1 MNYRKI
7 SRTKKIIC
15 TLVILLVCYNLFWLG
30 WRYFKYTS
38 YTERLE
44 VFIEHLSYVYTD
56 EEGYLY
62 NVKLPDYLTYTGN
75 LCVSVPGGESA
86 LLIWPKVSGGY
97 EYGVQLDLNG
107 EVYSIMLQDDFMAR
121 DSQFDDIINAHSEV
135 IQELYGRAEG
145 MWQL

>member
-1 MNYRKI
+1 MNYKKI

-75 LCVSVPGGESA
+75 LHVE
-86 LLIWPKVSGGY
+86 IRQK
-97 EYGVQLDLNG
+97 
-107 EVYSIMLQDDFMAR
+107 
-121 DSQFDDIINAHSEV
+121 
-135 IQELYGRAEG
+135 LY
-145 MWQL
+145 